1 VGDPRA
7 PSDPRAVAEAFA
19 ERLNA
24 RDLDGLVVLFAD
36 ESIIVPQPGQ
46 VEERAAVR
54 DALAQFVAL
63 GVPFN
68 LSIRRVF
75 AVGDTA
81 LVIGDW
87 TMTGTGPDGS
97 DVDLAGTTADVVR
110 RQPDGSW
117 RYLIDNPFGTA

>member
-1 VGDPRA
+1 VGEPRAATDPR
-7 PSDPRAVAEAFA
+7 SVAEAFA

-24 RDLDGLVVLFAD
+24 GDLEGMVALFGD

-46 VEERAAVR
+46 VQERAGVR
-54 DALAQFVAL
+54 DALAQFVSL

-75 AVGDTA
+75 TVGDTA

-97 DVDLAGTTADVVR
+97 EVDLAGTTADVVR